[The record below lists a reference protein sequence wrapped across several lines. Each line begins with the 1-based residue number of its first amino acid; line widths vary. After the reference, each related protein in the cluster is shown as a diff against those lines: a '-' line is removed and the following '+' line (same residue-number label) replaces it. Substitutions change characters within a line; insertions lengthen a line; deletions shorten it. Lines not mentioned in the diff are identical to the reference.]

1 MITVRVMKV
10 ITIFTVIVSL
20 FGCKVPEKKI
30 FMLDGPGMVYNDK
43 EHRTEY
49 ANELPYDE
57 QVDDTLWAVAYLGNG
72 GDEGKSAAREY
83 IEKLFSGLS
92 EEKRLAISHFDY
104 GGEKWYLV
112 IPRYGDENEL
122 VQNGDKE
129 HLKYLD
135 GRVPYIINCNA
146 DVEITLQIYGGHTI
160 VLDTDENGRLICTPD
175 IWDIT
180 EYKE

>member
-1 MITVRVMKV
+1 MLRIRE
-10 ITIFTVIVSL
+10 L
-20 FGCKVPEKKI
+20 NDKKI
-30 FMLDGPGMVYNDK
+30 VFLGDCITHDGGYCNF
-43 EHRTEY
+43 TE
-49 ANELPYDE
+49 
-57 QVDDTLWAVAYLGNG
+57 AYIVRNFLTECNAEFINLGLNA
-72 GDEGKSAAREY
+72 ETV
-83 IEKLFSGLS
+83 SGLS